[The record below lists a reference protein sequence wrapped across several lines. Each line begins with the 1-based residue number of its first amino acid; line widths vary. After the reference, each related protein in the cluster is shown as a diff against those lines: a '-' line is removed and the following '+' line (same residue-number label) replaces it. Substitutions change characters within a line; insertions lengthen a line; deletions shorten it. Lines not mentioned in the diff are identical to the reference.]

1 MKKLDMT
8 EKLAIFRPLIKP
20 DMMIRNYRYVALAL
34 LVASISFT
42 SCDKG
47 IIDPALDPN
56 NKPGQEEVAKEY
68 TIDQFGYATFQHEGF
83 TFKLKASVVDTDD
96 AKKAIEHMKADIDH
110 IVSFCPDAA
119 LKVMKKK
126 PIWMEENNK
135 ANTSAAWYHRNAE
148 YPASIG
154 DISAKGKCAEIT
166 NYNYYVSWSNQNQP
180 LMVFHELCH
189 LYHDQGLGGDTN
201 STIKNAYNNAKS
213 KGLYKK
219 AKYRYNTKDPQNK
232 WVTFNDPAY
241 CMNDAWEY
249 FSEMSEAYWGDN
261 DYYPFNYE
269 QLKEHDPVAF
279 AAMET
284 IWGKRPDKN

>member
-1 MKKLDMT
+1 
-8 EKLAIFRPLIKP
+8 
-20 DMMIRNYRYVALAL
+20 MIRKYRYVSLAL

-56 NKPGQEEVAKEY
+56 NKPSQEEVAKEY
-68 TIDQFGYATFQHEGF
+68 TIDQYGYATFQHEGF
-83 TFKLKASVVDTDD
+83 TFKLKEALVETND
-96 AKKAIEHMKADIDH
+96 AKKAIEHMKADIDN
-110 IVSFCPDAA
+110 IVSFCPDVA

-135 ANTSAAWYHRNAE
+135 ANSSAAWYHREAG

-189 LYHDQGLGGDTN
+189 LYHDQGLGGNTN
-201 STIKNAYNNAKS
+201 ATINNAYTNAKS
-213 KGLYKK
+213 KGLYAK
-219 AKYRYNTKDPQNK
+219 AKYRYNTKDPQTK
-232 WVTFNDPAY
+232 WVNFKDPAY

-249 FSEMSEAYWGDN
+249 FSEMSEAYWGEN